1 MYSPSLRSSLCPH
14 GATHAVTNISLLQSY
29 MGGLANT
36 HSSLKTASLDL
47 DLSTTGMSGLMTGR
61 DENIQLMPDMPDD
74 DEDDEVRKFSKL
86 EASFH
91 S

>member
-1 MYSPSLRSSLCPH
+1 M
-14 GATHAVTNISLLQSY
+14 QSY

-61 DENIQLMPDMPDD
+61 DENIHIMPDMPDD
-74 DEDDEVRKFSKL
+74 DDDDDDDDVDDDDEVRYGGCISVVL
-86 EASFH
+86 WQ
-91 S
+91 